1 MAVTVADAFLGCL
14 CLWSLSLNL
23 RKHSFFWG
31 GGRLCS
37 RIETTAMTFAF
48 VTFALG
54 KTAPLLKADKFQM
67 YFSNLALKVSLL
79 VSQ

>member
-23 RKHSFFWG
+23 RKHSFFGG

>member
-23 RKHSFFWG
+23 RKHSLFW